1 MVWALGFHRRPDL
14 GDVALD
20 AGAELQV
27 PAQRPQVCGDLFDLR
42 LDFPA
47 SVSPPFLPV

>member
-20 AGAELQV
+20 AGAAPGLE
-27 PAQRPQVCGDLFDLR
+27 AIRPQVCGDLFDLR